1 MKTGIYLSY
10 VGLGANLLHLS
21 YCHQIAKKNGPV
33 TIITLCKNLEAAL
46 ADDPLIEKVF
56 YIDQYHKKLI
66 DVFSLAKILKSFNF
80 RDLLIFYPSIR
91 LYLSAKLAGIK
102 NVCIYNFFKKKNLHL
117 IKAAKK
123 LTEDFLKINNCPTE
137 TNFFVKKEKLD
148 KVYKEYKN
156 NKFKIVIGAGSSG
169 PTTRWGSKNFSEL
182 INQLNKSDDY
192 FFFLLCGPNEKDI
205 ENEIISKLLKENYIT
220 LSDKNIENLIPY
232 LCASDM
238 YVGNDSFGSHITSQS
253 GKKSIVMLLDS
264 PKAYTD
270 YSQNYHRMVPKGFD
284 IEKITHGTN
293 ADPNLITVEEVIKT
307 INHFKKL
314 I

>member
-33 TIITLCKNLEAAL
+33 TIITLCRNLEAAL

-56 YIDQYHKKLI
+56 FINEYHKKLI
-66 DVFSLAKILKSFNF
+66 DIFKLGNVLKKFNLKN
-80 RDLLIFYPSIR
+80 LLIFYPSIR

-102 NVCIYNFFKKKNLHL
+102 NVWIYNFLKKKNLHL
-117 IKAAKK
+117 VKAARK

-137 TNFFVKKEKLD
+137 SNFFIKKEKLD
-148 KVYKEYKN
+148 KVYQECDN
-156 NKFKIVIGAGSSG
+156 SKFKIVIGAGSSG
-169 PTTRWGSKNFSEL
+169 PTTRWGSKKFSEL

-192 FFFLLCGPNEKDI
+192 FFFILCGPNEKII
-205 ENEIISKLLKENYIT
+205 ENEIISDLNKKNYIT

-238 YVGNDSFGSHITSQS
+238 YIGNDSFGSHITSQS
-253 GKKSIVMLLDS
+253 GKKSIVMLFDS

-270 YSQNYHRMVPKGFD
+270 YSQNYYRMVPSGCD

-293 ADPNLITVEEVIKT
+293 ANPDLITVDEVIKT
-307 INHFKKL
+307 INHFKN
-314 I
+314 

>member
-10 VGLGANLLHLS
+10 VGLGANLMHLS
-21 YCHQIAKKNGPV
+21 YCHQVAKKNGPV

-46 ADDPLIEKVF
+46 IDDPLIDKVF

-66 DVFSLAKILKSFNF
+66 DIFNLANVLKKFDLKN
-80 RDLLIFYPSIR
+80 LLIFYPSIR

-102 NVCIYNFFKKKNLHL
+102 NIRIYNSFKKKNLHL
-117 IKAAKK
+117 VKAAKK
-123 LTEDFLKINNCPTE
+123 LTEDFLKINDCPTE
-137 TNFFVKKEKLD
+137 TSFFVNKDKLN
-148 KVYKEYKN
+148 KINEEFE

-169 PTTRWGSKNFSEL
+169 PTTRWGSKNFSKL

-192 FFFLLCGPNEKDI
+192 FFFLLCGPNEKQI
-205 ENEIISKLLKENYIT
+205 ENEIISNLDKENFIP

-253 GKKSIVMLLDS
+253 GKKSIVMLLDA
-264 PKAYTD
+264 PRAYTD
-270 YSQNYHRMVPKGFD
+270 YSKNYHRMIPKGFNID
-284 IEKITHGTN
+284 EITHGTN

-307 INHFKKL
+307 INHFRN
-314 I
+314 